1 MWERVSCL
9 RVCCLKYLYDLLN
22 SLLLLV
28 CDALISDLLTLTSQ
42 TPPKTRHLLC
52 ATASFASLGVFLFF
66 EYHHKSPV
74 LPLCTNQ
81 SIKRILGLFLSTMH
95 NFSLMTYTWF
105 WGYFILINV
114 VEINGANVNV
124 ESTIKPIEVHIINQ
138 LLINHT
144 KTALQQSYTLKG

>member
-1 MWERVSCL
+1 MCAAWNTCMICWIRCFSWSVT
-9 RVCCLKYLYDLLN
+9 RW
-22 SLLLLV
+22 SLTYWLW
-28 CDALISDLLTLTSQ
+28 
-42 TPPKTRHLLC
+42 
-52 ATASFASLGVFLFF
+52 
-66 EYHHKSPV
+66 HHKHHQKRAIYYVQRRV
-74 LPLCTNQ
+74 LLPWGLSVLWISSQITCSSFVHIVFTNQ